1 MFGYIHTVT
10 VRIYCDLGVDNK
22 MCLGGEGKGLIK
34 IYIFI
39 MIELLWMWLYDQL
52 QIYIDIYKLL

>member
-34 IYIFI
+34 IYI
-39 MIELLWMWLYDQL
+39 LL
-52 QIYIDIYKLL
+52 